1 MPGVIQPFDLQTGD
15 GLVLRGEIWG
25 GDNGEPGSSAVDK
38 PVLTFIHGTGLNVRC
53 YIPAFRSILGRA
65 RVFALNARGHGG
77 SQVQPSLTGWEH
89 PLADLRRLITTRLQ
103 PPVILAGHSYGAL
116 LSLQIAAEHP
126 ELAAGLILLDP
137 LVPWRRDE
145 DWPPVGAGPDREII
159 ERARTRR
166 HTWSS
171 RTEAETWLGGRGIFE
186 RWAAEPF
193 ELFLESGL
201 AEMETGEVGLV
212 CPPWVEV
219 ASYLGRPQKVVF
231 DWAERIRVPV
241 VILRGSD
248 SSVTS
253 GVEDFADATAVCV
266 VLTVRGD
273 HTFANEHPGETGVA
287 LSMALDI
294 LTDNSILQR
303 RTTQMP
309 K

>member
-1 MPGVIQPFDLQTGD
+1 MPGAIEPFDLQTED
-15 GLVLRGEIWG
+15 GLVLRGEIWSG
-25 GDNGEPGSSAVDK
+25 GDEEPRSPAADK
-38 PVLTFIHGTGLNVRC
+38 PVITFIHGTGLNVRC
-53 YIPAFRSILGRA
+53 YVPAFRSILGRA

-77 SQVQPSLTGWEH
+77 SQVQSSLTGWEE

-116 LSLQIAAEHP
+116 LSVQIAAEHP

-159 ERARTRR
+159 ARARTRR
-166 HTWSS
+166 DTWSS
-171 RTEAETWLGGRGIFE
+171 RTEAETWLDGRGIFK

-201 AEMETGEVGLV
+201 IEKEAGDVGLA

-219 ASYLGRPQKVVF
+219 ASYLGRPEKVVF
-231 DWAERIRVPV
+231 DWAARIRVPV

-248 SSVTS
+248 SAITR

-266 VLTVRGD
+266 VLTVKGD
-273 HTFANEHPGETGVA
+273 HTFANEHPDETGVA

-294 LTDNSILQR
+294 LTDNSNLQR
-303 RTTQMP
+303 WSTQMP
-309 K
+309 G

>member
-1 MPGVIQPFDLQTGD
+1 MPGLIEPFDLQTGD

-25 GDNGEPGSSAVDK
+25 GGDDGPAPPAAGK

-53 YIPAFRSILGRA
+53 YVPAFRSILGRA

-77 SQVQPSLTGWEH
+77 SQVQPSLTGWED

-103 PPVILAGHSYGAL
+103 PPLILSGHSYGAL

-145 DWPPVGAGPDREII
+145 DWPPVGDGPDREII
-159 ERARTRR
+159 ARARTRR
-166 HTWSS
+166 DTWSS
-171 RTEAETWLGGRGIFE
+171 RAEAEAWLDGRGIFK

-193 ELFLESGL
+193 ELFLETGL
-201 AEMETGEVGLV
+201 TGTEAGAVRLA

-219 ASYLGRPQKVVF
+219 ASYLGRPGKVVF

-241 VILRGSD
+241 VILRGSN
-248 SSVTS
+248 SPVSS

-266 VLTVRGD
+266 VLTVKGD
-273 HTFANEHPGETGVA
+273 HTFANEHPGETGEA

-294 LTDNSILQR
+294 LTDGSNLQP
-303 RTTQMP
+303 RTAEMP
-309 K
+309 G